1 VFDLG
6 PDKILMVLAVACI
19 CLGPKELPAAA
30 RRIGQIVRQVRS
42 WQDQLRA
49 ELESVVHLDAG
60 HADPGI
66 RAAGGKP
73 APPPAAEAA
82 DPRDGSSFT

>member
-6 PDKILMVLAVACI
+6 PDKILMVLAVACV

-49 ELESVVHLDAG
+49 ELESVVHFDSGGADA
-60 HADPGI
+60 GI
-66 RAAGGKP
+66 RAAQDP
-73 APPPAAEAA
+73 VPPPAPGAS
-82 DPRDGSSFT
+82 DPRDGASFT